1 MADTKLK
8 CLRVLDILNE
18 TDIDHP
24 LTTAQISEKLALFD
38 LTAERKAIS
47 RDIAV
52 LNEAGYQI
60 RPSPDN
66 KRGYYRATRRFENWE
81 LKVLIDAIVSAKFL
95 TDGDIRAIIAKL
107 QGMASRESAKL
118 LTRVTPVKRQAKPD
132 NLLVK
137 DTIDHLLEAIRAHK
151 KVEFQYLYTDADM
164 KKQLRKDGYFYVVNP
179 YALTWKDEHYYLICN
194 LDKYDNLA
202 YYRLDRMTNLSILA
216 QPVKDPRALL
226 GENPAQR
233 IDEYVST
240 AIYCHSGDKIN
251 LQLLCQYGLEDE
263 IIDYF
268 GTDHYHAKRSD
279 GFECHV
285 RVMHSQGLIY
295 WLMQHGDKVKV
306 LAPDAVRDELI
317 ASLQATL
324 AQYQPADSRTA
335 GQEARH
341 G

>member
-1 MADTKLK
+1 MADIKLK

-38 LTAERKAIS
+38 LAAERKAIS

-60 RPSPDN
+60 RPCPDN

-81 LKVLIDAIVSAKFL
+81 IKVLIDAIVSAKFL
-95 TDGDIRAIIAKL
+95 TDRDIQAITAKL
-107 QGMASRESAKL
+107 QGMASRDSAKL
-118 LTRVTPVKRQAKPD
+118 LTRVTPVNRQRKPD
-132 NLLVK
+132 NLFVK
-137 DTIDHLLEAIRAHK
+137 ASIDYLLEAIRTHK
-151 KVEFQYLYTDADM
+151 KVQFQYQYTDADM

-179 YALTWKDEHYYLICN
+179 YALTWKDEHYYLIGN
-194 LDKYDNLA
+194 LDKYDNLG
-202 YYRLDRMTNLSILA
+202 YYRLDRMINMTILA
-216 QPVKDPRALL
+216 QPVKDATVLL

-240 AIYCHSGDKIN
+240 AIYCHSGARIN

-268 GTDHYHAKRSD
+268 GTDHYHAKQPD

-285 RVMHSQGLIY
+285 RVMHSKGLIH

-306 LAPDAVRDELI
+306 LAPEAVKDELI

-324 AQYQPADSRTA
+324 ARYQPAQPSTA
-335 GQEARH
+335 GEGQNH

>member
-24 LTTAQISEKLALFD
+24 LTTAQICEKLELFD

-47 RDIAV
+47 RDIGV

-60 RPSPDN
+60 RPCPDN
-66 KRGYYRATRRFENWE
+66 KRGYYRTNRRFENWE
-81 LKVLIDAIVSAKFL
+81 LKVLIDAIVRAKFL
-95 TDGDIRAIIAKL
+95 TDCDISAITAKL
-107 QGMASRESAKL
+107 RGMTSSEGAKL
-118 LTRVTPVKRQAKPD
+118 LTRVTPVNNHLKAD
-132 NLLVK
+132 NLFVK
-137 DTIDHLLEAIRAHK
+137 DTIDHLLEAIRTHK
-151 KVEFQYLYTDADM
+151 KVQFQYQYTDADM
-164 KKQLRKDGYFYVVNP
+164 KKQLRKDGCFYRVNP

-194 LDKYDNLA
+194 YDKYDNLA
-202 YYRLDRMTNLSILA
+202 YYRLDRITNMTILD

-226 GENPAQR
+226 GDNPSQR
-233 IDEYVST
+233 IDEYVAT
-240 AIYCHSGDKIN
+240 AIYCHSGEKIN

-268 GTDHYHAKRSD
+268 GTDHFHRKRDD
-279 GFECHV
+279 GFEYHI
-285 RVMHSQGLIY
+285 RVMHSKGLIY

-306 LAPDAVRDELI
+306 LSPEAVREELI

-324 AQYQPADSRTA
+324 AQYQPT
-335 GQEARH
+335 EARH
-341 G
+341 D